1 MPVACPSRTA
11 RANRLHNLE
20 SRPCRD
26 TIEILKAEIQK
37 SLEGRKSTIFSADA
51 YYKLLRARREL
62 CKLHGSDLPNAIL
75 AKFGTQMEAV
85 TPQAWASA
93 KKRISKEVLGNG
105 NQGSSKKV
113 TYTDV
118 MEVPRETDALADL
131 EGGMIKKASSGPKA
145 AGDRVLPNPPKH

>member
-1 MPVACPSRTA
+1 MIVTPLGPTACLRACPLLA
-11 RANRLHNLE
+11 HPVQYYVVRANRLHNLE

-26 TIEILKAEIQK
+26 TIEILEAEIQK

-62 CKLHGSDLPNAIL
+62 CKLHGSDLPDAIL

-93 KKRISKEVLGNG
+93 KRRISKEVLGNG
-105 NQGSSKKV
+105 NQDSSRRSP
-113 TYTDV
+113 TP
-118 MEVPRETDALADL
+118 MSWRCRARPMPLL
-131 EGGMIKKASSGPKA
+131 IL
-145 AGDRVLPNPPKH
+145 RVA